1 MPEDTARTA
10 RNNGAIGNA
19 VFLAAVADGSVAL
32 GIAQPEEVRN
42 ILFSLLLTMEDVSK

>member
-1 MPEDTARTA
+1 MPEDTARAA

-19 VFLAAVADGSVAL
+19 VFLATMADSSVAF

-42 ILFSLLLTMEDVSK
+42 ILFTLLLTLEGVSK